1 MTHPQHKM
9 MKDDGVCVFMLIEV
23 CRVAVSVADRW
34 QGVKQSVRGVGRVF
48 LEHRRPFENISPG
61 RRSRMQMREMIL
73 TAVLNIRCRVFEHDL
88 LQFPYR
94 RV

>member
-1 MTHPQHKM
+1 MTHAQHKM

-61 RRSRMQMREMIL
+61 RRSGMQERQTGERDDPRSCPQYSL
-73 TAVLNIRCRVFEHDL
+73 LDL
-88 LQFPYR
+88 R
-94 RV
+94 A

>member
-1 MTHPQHKM
+1 M
-9 MKDDGVCVFMLIEV
+9 FMLIEV

-48 LEHRRPFENISPG
+48 YSTGGPLKTSPLVDVLGCRRN
-61 RRSRMQMREMIL
+61 RQMREMIPA
-73 TAVLNIRCRVFEHDL
+73 AVIGIRCWVVQHDL
-88 LQFPYR
+88 LQFPYH